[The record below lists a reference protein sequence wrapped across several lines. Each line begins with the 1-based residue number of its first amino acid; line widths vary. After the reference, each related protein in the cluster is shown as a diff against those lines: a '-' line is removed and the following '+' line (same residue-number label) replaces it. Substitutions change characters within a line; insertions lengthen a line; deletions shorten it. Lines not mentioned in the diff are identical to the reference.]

1 MDNNFGMDDCFVT
14 DNRFQMGYHSETDD
28 HFLKDKNFGMDDCLD
43 DGQSFTDGRSI
54 SAVFGLLFAK
64 GIR

>member
-43 DGQSFTDGRSI
+43 DGQSFTDG
-54 SAVFGLLFAK
+54 
-64 GIR
+64 